1 VGRLLLHKA
10 ANERRSM
17 NERHFEFWPKRM
29 PRTLTLPKTSVPYNL
44 KVSADRYPEKAAIV
58 YYGTTISYER
68 LYEEV
73 ESLAGYLQRELGV
86 EKGDR
91 IVLYMQNSPQFVVAF
106 YAVLR
111 LGVVVV
117 PVNPMSVT
125 EELTHYVEDS
135 GAKMAICGGE
145 LYPQLSPL
153 LGESHLER
161 AIVAAYSDYLEEE
174 TDLAMPDAV
183 SAPREEVED
192 ERAIP
197 WHAALEAGRSPEE
210 VSVGP
215 DDMALLPYTSGTTGR
230 PKGCIHTHST
240 LNANLIGAAVWNGIT
255 SDSVSLSTLPFF
267 HVTGMEHSM
276 NAPIFTGGAMVLMTR
291 WDRELAAK
299 LVERHCVTHW
309 TNISTMVVDLL
320 SNPEIGEHDLS
331 SLQFVGGG
339 GAAMPE
345 AIGEKLE
352 EVSGIRY
359 AEGYGLSE
367 TIAQT
372 HMNPP
377 DRPKLQC
384 LGIPSFDVD
393 SRVVNPETLEEVGVG
408 EGGEIVSSG
417 PQVMK
422 GYWKRPEADEESFFE
437 RDGKRFLRTGD
448 IGTVDEEGY
457 FFMVDR
463 LKRMI
468 NVSGYNVWPA
478 EVESALYEHPAIQEA
493 VVISIP
499 DERSGEAAKAM
510 IVLKE
515 EEKGNVAEEDIVE
528 WAQGKMATYK
538 YPRSVEFIDELPKS
552 GTGKILWR
560 ELQEREQEKMAKAK

>member
-1 VGRLLLHKA
+1 
-10 ANERRSM
+10 M

-58 YYGTTISYER
+58 YYGTTISYKR
-68 LYEEV
+68 LHEEV
-73 ESLAGYLQRELGV
+73 ESLAGYLQGKLGV

-91 IVLYMQNSPQFVVAF
+91 VILYMQNSPQFVVAF

-111 LGVVVV
+111 LGAVVV
-117 PVNPMSVT
+117 PLNPMSVT
-125 EELTHYVEDS
+125 EELTHYVEDA
-135 GAKMAICGGE
+135 GAKVAICGGE

-153 LGESHLER
+153 VSESHLER
-161 AIVAAYSDYLEEE
+161 AIVAVYSDYLEEE
-174 TDLAMPDAV
+174 TDLAVPDTV
-183 SAPREEVED
+183 SAPRKEVED
-192 ERAIP
+192 ESAIP
-197 WHAALEAGRSPEE
+197 WHEALEAGRSLRE
-210 VSVGP
+210 VSLGS

-230 PKGCIHTHST
+230 PKGCIHTHRT
-240 LNANLIGAAVWNGIT
+240 LNANLIGSTVWNGIT

-276 NAPIFTGGAMVLMTR
+276 NAPVFTGGTIVLMTR

-299 LVERHCVTHW
+299 LVERHRATHW

-345 AIGEKLE
+345 TVGEKLE
-352 EVSGIRY
+352 DLTGIRY

-384 LGIPSFDVD
+384 LGVPAFDVD
-393 SRVVNPETLEEVGVG
+393 SRVVNPETLEEVAPG
-408 EGGEIVSSG
+408 EEGEIVSSG
-417 PQVMK
+417 PQVMR
-422 GYWKRPEADEESFFE
+422 GYWNRPEADEEVFFE

-448 IGTVDEEGY
+448 IGTVDEDGY

-478 EVESALYEHPAIQEA
+478 EVESVLYEHPAIQEA
-493 VVISIP
+493 AVISIP

-510 IVLKE
+510 IVLRE
-515 EEKGNVAEEDIVE
+515 EEKGNVNTEDIVE
-528 WAQGKMATYK
+528 WAKGKMAAYK

-552 GTGKILWR
+552 GSGKILWR
-560 ELQEREQEKMAKAK
+560 ELQEREQKKMAEAR

>member
-1 VGRLLLHKA
+1 MGRLLLHK

-91 IVLYMQNSPQFVVAF
+91 IALYMQNSPQFVVAF

-153 LGESHLER
+153 LGESHLEC

-276 NAPIFTGGAMVLMTR
+276 NAPIFTGGAMVLMTH

-393 SRVVNPETLEEVGVG
+393 SRVVNPETLEEVSVG

-468 NVSGYNVWPA
+468 NVSGYTVWPA

-528 WAQGKMATYK
+528 WAKDKMATYK

>member
-1 VGRLLLHKA
+1 M
-10 ANERRSM
+10 NERRL
-17 NERHFEFWPKRM
+17 EFWPKRM
-29 PRTLTLPKTSVPYNL
+29 PRTLTLPRTSVPHNL
-44 KVSADRYPEKAAIV
+44 KVSAERYPEKAAIV
-58 YYGTTISYER
+58 YYGINISYR
-68 LYEEV
+68 KLMEEV
-73 ESLAGYLQRELGV
+73 ESLAGYLQGELGV

-91 IVLYMQNSPQFVVAF
+91 VVLFTQNSPQFVVAF

-111 LGVVVV
+111 LGAVVV

-125 EELTHYVEDS
+125 EELTHYVEDA
-135 GAKMAICGGE
+135 GAKVAICGGD

-153 LGESHLER
+153 LGEGSLER

-174 TDLAMPDAV
+174 TDLAVPDAV
-183 SAPREEVED
+183 SVSREEVED
-192 ERAIP
+192 ERAIR

-210 VSVGP
+210 VSVGSA
-215 DDMALLPYTSGTTGR
+215 DMALLPYTSGTTGR

-276 NAPIFTGGAMVLMTR
+276 NAPVFTGGTMVLMTR

-299 LVERHCVTHW
+299 LVERHRITHW

-345 AIGEKLE
+345 AVGEKLE
-352 EVSGIRY
+352 KLTGIRY

-384 LGIPSFDVD
+384 LGVPSFDVD

-408 EGGEIVSSG
+408 EEGEIVSSG
-417 PQVMK
+417 PQVMR
-422 GYWKRPEADEESFFE
+422 GYWNRPGAEEEAFFE

-448 IGTVDEEGY
+448 IGMMDEEGY

-468 NVSGYNVWPA
+468 NFSGYNVWPA
-478 EVESALYEHPAIQEA
+478 EVESVLYEHPAIQEA
-493 VVISIP
+493 AVISIP

-510 IVLKE
+510 VVLRE
-515 EEKGNVAEEDIVE
+515 EEKGSVSPEDIVE
-528 WAQGKMATYK
+528 WAKGKMAAYK
-538 YPRSVEFIDELPKS
+538 YPRQVEFIDELPKS
-552 GTGKILWR
+552 GSGKILWR
-560 ELQEREQEKMAKAK
+560 ELQEREHEKIAETR

>member
-73 ESLAGYLQRELGV
+73 ESLAGYLQRELSV

-153 LGESHLER
+153 LGESHLEC
-161 AIVAAYSDYLEEE
+161 AIVAVDSDYLEEE

-215 DDMALLPYTSGTTGR
+215 DDVALLPYTSGTTGR

-510 IVLKE
+510 IILKE

-528 WAQGKMATYK
+528 WAKGKMATYK

-552 GTGKILWR
+552 GSGKILWR

>member
-1 VGRLLLHKA
+1 
-10 ANERRSM
+10 M

-44 KVSADRYPEKAAIV
+44 KVSAERYPEKAAIV
-58 YYGTTISYER
+58 YYGATISYER
-68 LYEEV
+68 LHEEV
-73 ESLAGYLQRELGV
+73 ERLAGYLQGELGV

-91 IVLYMQNSPQFVVAF
+91 VILYMQNSPQFVVAF

-111 LGVVVV
+111 LGAVVV

-125 EELTHYVEDS
+125 DDLTHYVEDA
-135 GAKMAICGGE
+135 GAKVAICGGE

-153 LGESHLER
+153 LGESRLEC
-161 AIVAAYSDYLEEE
+161 AILAYSDYLEEE

-183 SAPREEVED
+183 SVPRKEVED
-192 ERAIP
+192 ERTIP
-197 WHAALEAGRSPEE
+197 WHAALEAGRSLEE
-210 VSVGP
+210 VSVGS

-240 LNANLIGAAVWNGIT
+240 LNANLIGAALWNGIT

-276 NAPIFTGGAMVLMTR
+276 NAPVFTGGTMVLMTR
-291 WDRELAAK
+291 WDKQLAAK
-299 LVERHCVTHW
+299 LVERHRITHW

-320 SNPEIGEHDLS
+320 SNPEIEEVVLS
-331 SLQFVGGG
+331 SLQLVGGG
-339 GAAMPE
+339 GAPLPE
-345 AIGEKLE
+345 AVGEKLE
-352 EVSGIRY
+352 ALTGIRY
-359 AEGYGLSE
+359 VEGYGLSE

-393 SRVVNPETLEEVGVG
+393 SRVVNPETLEEVGLG
-408 EGGEIVSSG
+408 EEGEIVSSG

-422 GYWKRPEADEESFFE
+422 GYWKRPEADEETFFE
-437 RDGKRFLRTGD
+437 RDDRRFLRTGD

-468 NVSGYNVWPA
+468 NFSGYNVWPA

-510 IVLKE
+510 VVLRE
-515 EEKGNVAEEDIVE
+515 EEKGEVSEEDIVE
-528 WAQGKMATYK
+528 WARGKMAAYK
-538 YPRSVEFIDELPKS
+538 YPRQVEFIDELPKS
-552 GTGKILWR
+552 GSGKILWR
-560 ELQEREQEKMAKAK
+560 VLQEREQEKIAKADR

>member
-1 VGRLLLHKA
+1 M
-10 ANERRSM
+10 NERR
-17 NERHFEFWPKRM
+17 FEFWPKRM
-29 PRTLTLPKTSVPYNL
+29 PRTLTLPRTSVPHNL
-44 KVSADRYPEKAAIV
+44 KVSAERYPEKAAIV
-58 YYGTTISYER
+58 YYGINISYR
-68 LYEEV
+68 KLMEEV
-73 ESLAGYLQRELGV
+73 ESLAGYLQGELGV

-91 IVLYMQNSPQFVVAF
+91 VVLFTQNSPQFVVAF

-111 LGVVVV
+111 LGAVVV

-125 EELTHYVEDS
+125 EELTHYVEDA
-135 GAKMAICGGE
+135 GAKVAICGGD

-153 LGESHLER
+153 LGEGSLER

-174 TDLAMPDAV
+174 TDLALPGAV
-183 SAPREEVED
+183 SVPQEEVED

-210 VSVGP
+210 VSVGSA
-215 DDMALLPYTSGTTGR
+215 DMALLPYTSGTTGK

-240 LNANLIGAAVWNGIT
+240 LNANLIGAALWNGIT

-276 NAPIFTGGAMVLMTR
+276 NAPVFTGGTMVLMTR

-299 LVERHCVTHW
+299 LVERHRITHW

-345 AIGEKLE
+345 AVGEKLE
-352 EVSGIRY
+352 KLTGIRY

-384 LGIPSFDVD
+384 LGVPSFDVD

-408 EGGEIVSSG
+408 EEGEIVSSG
-417 PQVMK
+417 PQVMR
-422 GYWKRPEADEESFFE
+422 GYWNRPGADEEAFFE
-437 RDGKRFLRTGD
+437 RDGKRFLKTGD
-448 IGTVDEEGY
+448 IGMMDEEGY

-493 VVISIP
+493 AVISIP

-510 IVLKE
+510 VVLRE
-515 EEKGNVAEEDIVE
+515 EEKGNVSPEDIVE
-528 WAQGKMATYK
+528 WTKGKMAAYK

-552 GTGKILWR
+552 GSGKILWR
-560 ELQEREQEKMAKAK
+560 ELQEREQEKIAEAR

>member
-1 VGRLLLHKA
+1 LLHDV

-44 KVSADRYPEKAAIV
+44 KVSAERYPEKAAIV

-68 LYEEV
+68 LNEEV
-73 ESLAGYLQRELGV
+73 ESLTGYLQEDLSV
-86 EKGDR
+86 EKGDT

-106 YAVLR
+106 YAILR
-111 LGVVVV
+111 VGAAVV

-125 EELTHYVEDS
+125 EELTHYLENS
-135 GAKMAICGGE
+135 GAKVAICGGE
-145 LYPQLSPL
+145 LYTQISPL
-153 LGESHLER
+153 LGESSLER
-161 AIVAAYSDYLEEE
+161 LVVATYSDYLMEE
-174 TDLAMPDAV
+174 TDLAVPDAV

-192 ERAIP
+192 ERIIP
-197 WHAALEAGRSPEE
+197 WHAALEAGRWPEE
-210 VSVGP
+210 VSAGS
-215 DDMALLPYTSGTTGR
+215 DDMALLPYTSGTTGM

-240 LNANLIGAAVWNGIT
+240 LNANLIGAALWNGIT
-255 SDSVSLSTLPFF
+255 SDSISLSTLPFF

-276 NAPIFTGGAMVLMTR
+276 NAPVFTGGTMVLMTR

-299 LVERHCVTHW
+299 LVERHRITHW

-320 SNPEIGEHDLS
+320 SNQEIGEHDLS

-345 AIGEKLE
+345 AVGEKLE
-352 EVSGIRY
+352 ELTGIRY

-384 LGIPSFDVD
+384 LGVPAFDVD
-393 SRVVNPETLEEVGVG
+393 SRVVNPETLEEIGVG
-408 EGGEIVSSG
+408 EEGEIVSSG
-417 PQVMK
+417 PQVMR
-422 GYWKRPEADEESFFE
+422 GYWNLPGADEEAFFE

-448 IGTVDEEGY
+448 IGMMDEEGY
-457 FFMVDR
+457 FFIVDR

-493 VVISIP
+493 AVISIP

-510 IVLKE
+510 VVLRE
-515 EEKGNVAEEDIVE
+515 EEKGNVSPEDIVE
-528 WAQGKMATYK
+528 WAKGNMAAYK

-552 GTGKILWR
+552 GSGKILWR
-560 ELQEREQEKMAKAK
+560 ELQEREQEKIAQTR